1 MELTAR
7 FGLPLL
13 VAGQGQKEITHNEAL
28 VLLDA
33 MVGCVVE
40 RWDVATPPSL
50 KVEGQC
56 WLVPAGATAE
66 WSGRADQ
73 VAIWTAGGWRFL
85 SPPDGTSVYVRAGS
99 ERLKRLNGIWTR
111 EVPTNVPA
119 AAVTDPTGGSIID
132 SEARAVLSLLLE
144 RLRQMGLIET

>member
-40 RWDVATPPSL
+40 RRDVVAPPVL
-50 KVEGQC
+50 KSEGQC
-56 WLVPAGATAE
+56 WLLPTGVTGDWT
-66 WSGRADQ
+66 GKTGQ
-73 VAIWTAGGWRFL
+73 VAIWTAGGWRYV
-85 SPPDGTSVYVRAGS
+85 SPPEGASVYVRAGA
-99 ERLKRLNGIWTR
+99 ERLRRLNGLWTHDTPR
-111 EVPTNVPA
+111 NVPTA
-119 AAVTDPTGGSIID
+119 ALDNPTGGSNVD

-144 RLRQMGLIET
+144 RLRQMGLIAT